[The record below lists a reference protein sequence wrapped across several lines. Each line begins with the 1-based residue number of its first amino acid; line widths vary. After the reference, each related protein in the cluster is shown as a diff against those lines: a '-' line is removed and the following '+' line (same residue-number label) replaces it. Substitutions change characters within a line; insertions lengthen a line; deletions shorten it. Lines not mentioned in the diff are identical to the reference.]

1 MPMLRAL
8 LAILALHRLAL
19 GIAAALIVV
28 YALVGFFWVPHLLR
42 TNAQQ
47 YVAMSSVAAS
57 PSARCP
63 SIRLRSVSSVRDA
76 ALSEKTGDAIA
87 SFTGLIVNAE
97 LASIWQ
103 RAVVLKE
110 VQLDAPDVNL
120 VVERDGSIN
129 LAHLV
134 PAKAEPQPAADATDG
149 AVAADSHRSARGERW
164 TSGFRGRGRGPA
176 PFTATLS
183 PIRFALEDFRTDL
196 NHENAYQFAARSG
209 AGETLEWSGS
219 FTAQPL
225 GSHGQFAVGQLRAQT
240 IDSYLQGQL
249 PVRLVDGML
258 SLAGTYRLSLHPTL
272 TLDVGLPEIAFENF
286 TVAEQAE
293 SPPIAVVPKI
303 RIAGTQFSFGT
314 RSVRV
319 DKVEIDGARVCAR
332 VARPM
337 DR

>member
-1 MPMLRAL
+1 M
-8 LAILALHRLAL
+8 
-19 GIAAALIVV
+19 
-28 YALVGFFWVPHLLR
+28 
-42 TNAQQ
+42 
-47 YVAMSSVAAS
+47 
-57 PSARCP
+57 
-63 SIRLRSVSSVRDA
+63 RDA

-87 SFTGLIVNAE
+87 SFTGLVVNAE

-103 RAVVLKE
+103 RAIVLKE

-129 LAHLV
+129 LARLA
-134 PAKAEPQPAADATDG
+134 PAKAEPQPAADAAAAPLPRIRIGRLAVNDG
-149 AVAADSHRSARGERW
+149 RVDFEDADRTR
-164 TSGFRGRGRGPA
+164 PA

-225 GSHGQFAVGQLRAQT
+225 GSHGRFAVGQLRAQT

-249 PVRLVDGML
+249 PVRLVDGAL
-258 SLAGTYRLSLHPTL
+258 SLTGTYRLALHPTL
-272 TLDVGLPEIAFENF
+272 TLDVGLPEMTFENF
-286 TVAEQAE
+286 AVAEQAE
-293 SPPIAVVPKI
+293 SQPIAVVPKI

-319 DKVEIDGARVCAR
+319 DNVDDRWCPRTRESRGRWIVERRASRKGRNDE
-332 VARPM
+332 
-337 DR
+337 